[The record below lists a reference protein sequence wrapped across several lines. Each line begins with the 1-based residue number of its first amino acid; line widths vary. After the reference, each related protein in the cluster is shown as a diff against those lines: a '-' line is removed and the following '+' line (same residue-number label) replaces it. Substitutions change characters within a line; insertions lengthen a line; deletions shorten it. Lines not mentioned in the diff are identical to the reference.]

1 MKYDC
6 ALCGVAYDSD
16 AHYGMEEAE
25 KAKRCF
31 LCDFWVRKIQSGKGV
46 RIAGHH
52 YQIGVEGSAFPGF
65 SGRRFVILFR
75 DGTKIVTT
83 NLWHQGEIPE
93 RFRGELPDNAEF
105 TE

>member
-6 ALCGVAYDSD
+6 VLCGEAYDSSS
-16 AHYGMEEAE
+16 HYGMEEAE

-31 LCDFWVRKIQSGKGV
+31 HCDFWVQKIQSGKGV
-46 RIAGHH
+46 RINGHH
-52 YQIGVEGSAFPGF
+52 YQIGREGDAFPGF

-75 DGTKIVTT
+75 DGTRVVTT

-93 RFRGELPDNAEF
+93 RFRDTLPDNAEF